1 VDITKFEKLIDLIAD
16 ILLDSFEGEGL
27 TIQHIELLKVLNDMV
42 RTYKEI
48 CEKKRNFTPTEII
61 EIGKMMDEEDKK

>member
-1 VDITKFEKLIDLIAD
+1 MDITKFEKLIDLIAD